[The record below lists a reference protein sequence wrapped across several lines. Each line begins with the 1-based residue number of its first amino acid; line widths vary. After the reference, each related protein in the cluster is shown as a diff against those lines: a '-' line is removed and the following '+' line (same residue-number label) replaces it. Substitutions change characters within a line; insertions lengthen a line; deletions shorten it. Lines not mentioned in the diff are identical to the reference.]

1 MDVEAE
7 IRAEMARQGVSI
19 TDLARRIG
27 VKRAYLGRHLKAGD
41 LRTSHVT
48 AIGEVLGVPASEFF
62 RRAEPL
68 AAPRRWPDGRA
79 APMPSQSVSRA
90 VEAPRP

>member
-68 AAPRRWPDGRA
+68 A
-79 APMPSQSVSRA
+79 
-90 VEAPRP
+90 

>member
-48 AIGEVLGVPASEFF
+48 AIGEVLGVPASE
-62 RRAEPL
+62 PL
-68 AAPRRWPDGRA
+68 AAPRRRPDGRA
-79 APMPSQSVSRA
+79 APTPSQTVSRA